1 MADTLEAIKA
11 VRAVVERSIGEVKAA
26 LEATGGDVEAAID
39 RLITPQERAANRWA
53 AMLKPVRNKTLD
65 DPAPLPRPDAADERD
80 LPKVLADFEAA
91 ARARKFW
98 VGEPD
103 VFAVTQ
109 LAARHSLPASYPPV
123 SGKLSPPIVTRG
135 PDLAASVG

>member
-65 DPAPLPRPDAADERD
+65 DPAP
-80 LPKVLADFEAA
+80 
-91 ARARKFW
+91 
-98 VGEPD
+98 
-103 VFAVTQ
+103 
-109 LAARHSLPASYPPV
+109 
-123 SGKLSPPIVTRG
+123 
-135 PDLAASVG
+135 